1 MRHVERRA
9 VIVAADQLNGTY
21 QFFRIWI
28 VEQKG
33 EVLNSLVSQPAAAR
47 LLPRQVLIENTNR
60 MSGARKF
67 RAAHCA
73 RGSAADDRYVRHL
86 AFSDCVEVRRRVEVL
101 PRSHIEV
108 AMPVLLLAPP
118 NGQSTDRED
127 NHAKTSEEYSTED
140 SRRQCGPG
148 VASDNIHACTLDQAE
163 ERKVGCQQRQKDL
176 AVVQPN

>member
-33 EVLNSLVSQPAAAR
+33 EVLNGLVSQPAAAR

-101 PRSHIEV
+101 PGVTSRLRCPFPCWRRQTGNQLIGKTTTLKPARSI
-108 AMPVLLLAPP
+108 APKIAAASADPVLLR
-118 NGQSTDRED
+118 T
-127 NHAKTSEEYSTED
+127 TSMPVRWT
-140 SRRQCGPG
+140 
-148 VASDNIHACTLDQAE
+148 
-163 ERKVGCQQRQKDL
+163 
-176 AVVQPN
+176 